1 MIYLDHAATTPL
13 DPAVISVMENIHHTC
28 YANPSSIHSLGQQS
42 KVLLESS
49 RKTIANSIG
58 AKTSEIV
65 FTSGGTEANNLALI
79 GAAKAN
85 RNSGNH
91 IITSKVEHP
100 AILETCKFL
109 SENGYRITYIDVD
122 LNGMLDLN
130 QLHEAI
136 CNETILI
143 SLMMVNNE
151 TGCLLPVN
159 EVAETTKEKD
169 IIFHSDAVQAFG
181 KIDIDMTHLNV
192 DLLTLSAHKIYGPKG
207 CGALYIR
214 QGTKIESILYGGA
227 QEAGRRAGTENLGT
241 IAGFAEAVNQ
251 LKKHS
256 TSFRSLQDLGRLFEK
271 MLKDEFKNLEINGE
285 NTQRVAGLSNVYF
298 PFMAGDSLLMNL
310 DLHQIA
316 VSTGSACSSGSH
328 KASHVLKA
336 MGYDEQRVNNS
347 LRFSLGRGTTKDEIL
362 TTVDVLKKIYNNI
375 NNESA
380 APPRKIY

>member
-1 MIYLDHAATTPL
+1 MTVSIRGNLLIYLDHAATTPL
-13 DPAVISVMENIHHTC
+13 DPAVISVMENIHRTC
-28 YANPSSIHSLGQQS
+28 YANPSSIHSPGQQS
-42 KVLLESS
+42 KVILESS

-85 RNSGNH
+85 KNQGNH

-109 SENGYRITYIDVD
+109 SENGFRITYIDVD
-122 LNGMLDLN
+122 RNGMLDLN
-130 QLHEAI
+130 QLQEAI

-151 TGCLLPVN
+151 TGCLLPVK
-159 EVAETTKEKD
+159 EVADMTKDKD
-169 IIFHSDAVQAFG
+169 LIFHSDAVQAFG
-181 KIDIDMTHLNV
+181 KIDVDMTDLNV

-214 QGTKIESILYGGA
+214 QGTRIEGILYGGS
-227 QEAGRRAGTENLGT
+227 QESGRRPGTENLSM

-251 LKKHS
+251 MKKNS
-256 TSFRSLQDLGRLFEK
+256 SSIRSLLDLSRLFEQI
-271 MLKDEFKNLEINGE
+271 LQDEFKDLEFNGE
-285 NTQRVAGLSNVYF
+285 KTQRVSGISNVYF
-298 PFMAGDSLLMNL
+298 PFMSGDSLLMNL
-310 DLHQIA
+310 DLHKIA

-328 KASHVLKA
+328 KPSHVLKA
-336 MGYDEQRVNNS
+336 MGYDDQRVNNS
-347 LRFSLGRGTTKDEIL
+347 LRFSLGRNTTKDEIL
-362 TTVDVLKKIYNNI
+362 TTVEVLKKIYNDT
-375 NNESA
+375 
-380 APPRKIY
+380 RR